1 MREGSKSSEWWEKL
15 RIVAEQGM
23 SVSGTEAASFAS
35 VDLSELLHEVQ
46 VYQTELEIQ
55 NEELRN
61 SRTALQWEKDRFENL
76 FESAPAAYMVLDERR
91 HVSKANLAV
100 VTLFEEARGDLLGR
114 PFHRLVVNGDEE
126 TFLQGVRASLVNQ
139 AVQTIELRLLR
150 KGEVPFWARVRIS
163 SDSKPG
169 SRFLLAIL
177 DISDLKENET
187 LKALLE
193 EKQLLMREIHHRVKN
208 DLQLVSSLLRLQ
220 SMQHTEPEVIV
231 TLEQCDRQIQSISL
245 IHEVLFQSS
254 TLAAVNLRNY
264 LTRLSNMLISSMYSA
279 RDRISLTLDLEP
291 VQLPVSQAI
300 HCGPVSQAI
309 HCGLVITELLSNAY
323 KHAFPHGSH
332 GSHGSHGEISLTA
345 RLMESRDLDIHV
357 RDNGVGLPQSVDVQ
371 NTDSFGL
378 MLART
383 LVTKQ
388 LRGTFEVATEGGT
401 HFRFSFTPE
410 PSNEK
415 PGRS

>member
-1 MREGSKSSEWWEKL
+1 MRESSKSSEWWEKL

-100 VTLFEEARGDLLGR
+100 VSLFEEARGDLLGR

-163 SDSKPG
+163 SDSKPE
-169 SRFLLAIL
+169 SRVLLAIL

-220 SMQHTEPEVIV
+220 GMQHTEPEVIV

-300 HCGPVSQAI
+300 HCG
-309 HCGLVITELLSNAY
+309 LVITELLSNAY

-332 GSHGSHGEISLTA
+332 AEISLTA